1 MGQTK
6 ISVIRTVLLLLL
18 TQLSSVAAAQGL
30 ESPGSRLAGERP
42 NAAGTAT
49 AVSVSL
55 YVIDI
60 DAIDDV
66 NQRFSVDMFIN
77 VAWQDPRLA
86 LPEDQRLG
94 QSRAFPLT
102 DIWGPRGLIV
112 NDRGLSPQLP
122 QVADVDDLGN
132 VQQRQRLS
140 GELAVNLNLE
150 EFPFDTQRLPIDF
163 VSYQYSPGELR
174 LSALASL
181 MLDERPFSAVGWRF
195 KMLEP
200 ELGEF
205 TIPAAGISRPRLTFF
220 VQAQRESQYFMLT
233 TLLPMALIVF
243 MSWTVFWLPPNV
255 IPARVGIS
263 TASIFSLIAF
273 GLSVRLSLPAVSY
286 MTRADTFLIGCMLM
300 VFLALGAAVLG
311 SRWASVDRLEH
322 ALRLDAVARWVYVLL
337 FIVVVAGATIV

>member
-1 MGQTK
+1 MGQSK
-6 ISVIRTVLLLLL
+6 ILVIRTVLLLLL
-18 TQLSSVAAAQGL
+18 TQLNSAAAQGL
-30 ESPGSRLAGERP
+30 ESTGFRLAAERP
-42 NAAGTAT
+42 NAAGTPT

-94 QSRAFPLT
+94 QSRTFPLT

-132 VQQRQRLS
+132 VQQQQRLS

-163 VSYQYSPGELR
+163 ISYQYSPDELH
-174 LSALASL
+174 LSGPASL
-181 MLDERPFSAVGWRF
+181 VLNERPFSAAGWRF
-195 KMLEP
+195 KLLEP

-205 TIPAAGISRPRLTFF
+205 TIPADNISRPRLTFV
-220 VQAQRESQYFMLT
+220 VQAQRESRYFMLT
-233 TLLPMALIVF
+233 TLLPMSLIVF
-243 MSWTVFWLPPNV
+243 MSWTVFWLPPDV

-263 TASIFSLIAF
+263 TASIFSMIAF
-273 GLSVRLSLPAVSY
+273 GLSVRLSLPAVAY
-286 MTRADTFLIGCMLM
+286 MTRADIFSIGCMFL
-300 VFLALGAAVLG
+300 VFLALGATVLG
-311 SRWASVDRLEH
+311 SRWASVDRLAH
-322 ALRLDAVARWVYVLL
+322 ALRLNAVARWVYVLL
-337 FIVVVAGATIV
+337 FVIVAAGATIV

>member
-1 MGQTK
+1 MYQTNL
-6 ISVIRTVLLLLL
+6 SVIRTLLLLL
-18 TQLSSVAAAQGL
+18 LPQLTSAAAAQGI
-30 ESPGSRLAGERP
+30 ESTGSHLAGERP
-42 NAAGTAT
+42 DAIGGPTP
-49 AVSVSL
+49 VSVSL

-77 VAWQDPRLA
+77 VSWQDPRLA
-86 LPEDQRLG
+86 LPQDQRLG
-94 QSRAFPLT
+94 QSRTFPLT

-112 NDRGLSPQLP
+112 NDRGLNPQLP
-122 QVADVDDLGN
+122 EVAEVDDLGN

-140 GELAVNLNLE
+140 GELAVNLNLK
-150 EFPFDTQRLPIDF
+150 EFPFDTQRLSIDF
-163 VSYQYSPGELR
+163 ISYQYSPSELR
-174 LSALASL
+174 LSSPVGMIIDA
-181 MLDERPFSAVGWRF
+181 RPFSAAGWRF

-205 TIPAAGISRPRLTFF
+205 TVPAAGISRPQLTFF
-220 VQAQRESQYFMLT
+220 VQAQREPRYFLLT
-233 TLLPMALIVF
+233 TLLPMSLIIF
-243 MSWTVFWLPPNV
+243 MSWTVFWLPPDV

-273 GLSVRLSLPAVSY
+273 GLSVRLSLPAIAY
-286 MTRADTFLIGCMLM
+286 MTRADIFSIGCMLL

-322 ALRLDAVARWVYVLL
+322 ALRLNAVARWVYVLL
-337 FIVVVAGATIV
+337 FVVVVVAATVG